1 MREDEHNKKDEE
13 NLRPLKLN
21 GIILI
26 TLQYGSLLL
35 FS

>member
-1 MREDEHNKKDEE
+1 MRKDEYSKKDEE

-26 TLQYGSLLL
+26 TLQYDSLLL